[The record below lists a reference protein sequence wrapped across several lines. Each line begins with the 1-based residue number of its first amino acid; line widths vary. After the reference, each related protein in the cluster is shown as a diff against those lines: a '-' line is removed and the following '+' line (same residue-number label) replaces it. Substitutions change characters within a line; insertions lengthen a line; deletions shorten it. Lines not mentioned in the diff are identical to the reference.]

1 LLKELAGFLDS
12 LKASHHTEGTP
23 AALAQLASSL
33 RERLRATAPDAD
45 SDDESV
51 ASPARR
57 PRINSP
63 LREFPQRDA
72 HEPPDAVMAEEEAA
86 SAEPGQVPPT
96 GSTERA

>member
-33 RERLRATAPDAD
+33 RERLRATAPDAE

-63 LREFPQRDA
+63 LREVPQRDA
-72 HEPPDAVMAEEEAA
+72 QEPPDAVMADGEAA
-86 SAEPGQVPPT
+86 AAEAGQVPL
-96 GSTERA
+96 